1 MALALG
7 CIIGFGCFVLPGD
20 FLEMAGPMGAVLGV
34 SIGGIAMLVIAA
46 NYGRMIAEIPVA
58 GGAFAYAYHTAGRY
72 HAYICG
78 WMLTLGYLSIVP
90 LNAMALAVL
99 ARFIAPD
106 VFARGYLYSIA
117 GFEVFAGEIALA
129 TAAIVVV
136 GLFQLRGVREV
147 GGVQL
152 ATTLLLVGAVLVI
165 ALGAVTYDGW
175 TVSNLIPAYAPERSA
190 AGSVLA
196 ILALSPWL
204 YVGFDTLPQ
213 SAEEFAFTPS
223 CGRRLMAVAILA
235 GAAMYAT
242 VILATA
248 AVIPWRELLA
258 TETVWATG
266 HAVTS
271 SLGDAGLTILIVAV
285 CMAILTG
292 INGFYLA
299 GSRLLFSMG
308 RAGMLPSW
316 FAAVHPERRVPY
328 NAILFVGGSSLIAP
342 WIGRQVILWIVDVS
356 ALGTAVAYMYT
367 CVAAYGLARV
377 ERRPWTVFR
386 HRILPGL
393 GVALSAGFVLLLTV
407 PGMPAFMDSPSW
419 IALAVWLLL
428 GAWLFRNAPTRVGAV
443 SGEVLDALILG
454 QGGRGRLPVT
464 PTERDLGMGIA
475 EPAAT
480 ATGASER
487 GSR

>member
-1 MALALG
+1 
-7 CIIGFGCFVLPGD
+7 
-20 FLEMAGPMGAVLGV
+20 
-34 SIGGIAMLVIAA
+34 
-46 NYGRMIAEIPVA
+46 
-58 GGAFAYAYHTAGRY
+58 
-72 HAYICG
+72 
-78 WMLTLGYLSIVP
+78 MLTLGYLSIVP

-316 FAAVHPERRVPY
+316 FAAVHPE
-328 NAILFVGGSSLIAP
+328 
-342 WIGRQVILWIVDVS
+342 
-356 ALGTAVAYMYT
+356 
-367 CVAAYGLARV
+367 
-377 ERRPWTVFR
+377 
-386 HRILPGL
+386 
-393 GVALSAGFVLLLTV
+393 
-407 PGMPAFMDSPSW
+407 
-419 IALAVWLLL
+419 
-428 GAWLFRNAPTRVGAV
+428 
-443 SGEVLDALILG
+443 
-454 QGGRGRLPVT
+454 
-464 PTERDLGMGIA
+464 
-475 EPAAT
+475 
-480 ATGASER
+480 
-487 GSR
+487 